1 MYTLLYMKQKRKHTV
16 SQGKLNVNLTIIVVV
31 MLFLVG
37 ITSPPSSQIQ
47 IWGWVC
53 SLSLQLDVQEVSD
66 QELTRFGNTLL
77 EIQQMEVSA
86 KNRIDETVQNS
97 ELSTET
103 LNELFA
109 MQSSNPEE
117 IEDSFNKK
125 EISEFNYVMVAI
137 NTIYV
142 DTQKSMHEIL
152 KNHSYDLESFHQ
164 MAEVIQEDEQLL
176 GRLQALFNEQG

>member
-1 MYTLLYMKQKRKHTV
+1 
-16 SQGKLNVNLTIIVVV
+16 
-31 MLFLVG
+31 
-37 ITSPPSSQIQ
+37 
-47 IWGWVC
+47 
-53 SLSLQLDVQEVSD
+53 
-66 QELTRFGNTLL
+66 
-77 EIQQMEVSA
+77 MEVSA